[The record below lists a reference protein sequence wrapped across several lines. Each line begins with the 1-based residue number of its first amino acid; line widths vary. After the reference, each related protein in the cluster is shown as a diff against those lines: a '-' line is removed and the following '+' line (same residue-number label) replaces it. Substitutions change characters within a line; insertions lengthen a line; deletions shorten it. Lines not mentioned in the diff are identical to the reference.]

1 MLRIHL
7 PRVDAVSGTFAGS
20 LPPSER
26 EGWHLLALH
35 VPRQGPSAL
44 APGWIATVRF
54 TLAEGDELPQ
64 DVALVRPLRH
74 RLFGAKLAVAF
85 LRGGIRTA
93 TIRLY
98 GVSAT
103 PMAISLILKPLPRFL
118 AVAGVWLQNPQ
129 AFRSA
134 GGTKPGRPR
143 ERFRNA
149 IVAAATRGQEVPRSY
164 AAWSQMFDTWSAE
177 RVEAIS
183 RVLPA
188 SPNVMAL
195 VFGDHGAKALA
206 ATLASLEAQ
215 HYRPSRIVVIPAGG
229 LDTAARDA
237 GTDDWVA
244 VIQAGEILAPHALL
258 LLVSEASR
266 NESLEI
272 LFADEDRLLPDGRRG
287 DPLFKPQ
294 PSLTLMCS
302 GLLSRGVWLI
312 RPALRRDADWA
323 ECLRLQAWFRLHAV
337 GRAQATWRVPYVL
350 THRRADAGAAPPEA
364 LAAVVNA
371 HLRSAGIQAVAGGAF
386 PLRLR
391 WHAGDL
397 ARRKVSI
404 IVPSRL
410 KGQTQVSC
418 LTDVLASTRHPN
430 FEMLVVVTQDT
441 PLDEEQGQAAERLRA
456 DPRVR
461 VELLRCAGF
470 NYSAANNFAAHRTS
484 GEFLCLLNDDVSTL
498 DGDWL
503 ERMVA
508 AFSDAQVGIVGA
520 KLYYPDMTVQHAGAI
535 MGLAGLVEHAS
546 RFLPRGEP
554 GYAWRGVLDQEFSC
568 VTGACMLVRRS
579 VYEALR
585 GLDEGLPTAFND
597 VDFCLR
603 ARGQGHS
610 VVFAASVEL
619 IHHETISFGH
629 HYAHDR
635 EREMADVHVMRRRWA
650 EVCRADPFHS
660 PNLSLMGKAEWEL
673 ACPPRTDV
681 DWRELT

>member
-1 MLRIHL
+1 M
-7 PRVDAVSGTFAGS
+7 
-20 LPPSER
+20 
-26 EGWHLLALH
+26 
-35 VPRQGPSAL
+35 
-44 APGWIATVRF
+44 
-54 TLAEGDELPQ
+54 
-64 DVALVRPLRH
+64 RPLRH

-85 LRGGIRTA
+85 VRGGIRTVSV
-93 TIRLY
+93 RLY

-103 PMAISLILKPLPRFL
+103 PVTVSLILEPLPRAL
-118 AVAGVWLQNPQ
+118 AVAGIWLQNPR

-134 GGTKPGRPR
+134 GGAVSGRPR
-143 ERFRNA
+143 ERFRKA
-149 IVAAATRGQEVPRSY
+149 IAAAATRGQEMPRSY

-177 RVEAIS
+177 RVEAI
-183 RVLPA
+183 RRALPA
-188 SPNVMAL
+188 TPDVTAL
-195 VFGDHGAKALA
+195 VFGSPGTRALA

-215 HYRPSRIVVIPAGG
+215 HYRPSRIAVIGACGPDA
-229 LDTAARDA
+229 AARDA
-237 GTDDWVA
+237 GAEGWVA
-244 VIQAGEILAPHALL
+244 VIQAGELLPPHALL

-266 NESLEI
+266 DEALEI

-294 PSLTLMCS
+294 PSLAMMCS

-312 RPALRRDADWA
+312 RPALQGDAGWA
-323 ECLRLQAWFRLHAV
+323 ECLRLQAWFRLHAA
-337 GRAQATWRVPYVL
+337 GRTQAAWRVPYVL
-350 THRRADAGAAPPEA
+350 THRRPDAEAAPPDA
-364 LAAVVNA
+364 LAAVVNV
-371 HLRSAGIQAVAGGAF
+371 HLRSAGIQAVAGGGF

-391 WHAGDL
+391 WHAGGL
-397 ARRKVSI
+397 AGRKVSI

-410 KGQTQVSC
+410 KGRTQVSC

-430 FEMLVVVTQDT
+430 FEMLVVVTQDA
-441 PLDEEQGQAAERLRA
+441 PLDEEQRQAAQRLCA

-461 VELLRCAGF
+461 VELLRRPRF
-470 NYSAANNFAAHRTS
+470 NYSAANNFAARRTS

-503 ERMVA
+503 ERMA
-508 AFSDAQVGIVGA
+508 AVFSDVRAGIVGA
-520 KLYYPDMTVQHAGAI
+520 KLYYPNMTVQHGGAI

-579 VYEALR
+579 VYEALG

-603 ARGQGHS
+603 ARGLGYS

-635 EREMADVHVMRRRWA
+635 EQETADVRLMQKRWA
-650 EVCRADPFHS
+650 EICRADPFHS

-673 ACPPRTDV
+673 AYPPRTDV
-681 DWRELT
+681 DWGELT